1 MSLTH
6 TSVSSTSVVGVA
18 QDVTDDRRHANE
30 LRSMQYLQASQEA
43 KVETE
48 RNMTGTAVL
57 CYTHRTFGIFR
68 KHSPFLFR
76 SLNFFISA
84 YFAHELRN
92 PLHAIDSALIS
103 MPDELSESARYLV
116 NAMKLCTGFMASIMN
131 NLLDVRK
138 MEEGKMILKSM
149 PISLKELMQSV
160 HKMLMPSVRSGVEFI
175 NASITDGP
183 EWAVGDSHRMQQVL
197 TNVVTNA

>member
-1 MSLTH
+1 
-6 TSVSSTSVVGVA
+6 
-18 QDVTDDRRHANE
+18 
-30 LRSMQYLQASQEA
+30 MQYLQASQEA

-48 RNMTGTAVL
+48 RNMTGTTVPS
-57 CYTHRTFGIFR
+57 YTLEASSIFR

-76 SLNFFISA
+76 SLYFFISA

-103 MPDELSESARYLV
+103 MPEELSEDASHLV
-116 NAMKLCTGFMASIMN
+116 NAMKLCTSFMASIMN

-138 MEEGKMILKSM
+138 MEEGKMALKAT
-149 PISLKELMQSV
+149 PISLKDLMQSV
-160 HKMLMPSVRSGVEFI
+160 HKMLQPSVRPGVEFI
-175 NASITDGP
+175 NSSIADGP
-183 EWAVGDSHRMQQVL
+183 EWALADSHRMQQVL

>member
-1 MSLTH
+1 
-6 TSVSSTSVVGVA
+6 
-18 QDVTDDRRHANE
+18 
-30 LRSMQYLQASQEA
+30 MQYLQASQEA

-48 RNMTGTAVL
+48 RNMTGTTTPF
-57 CYTHRTFGIFR
+57 YTYKTSCIFR
-68 KHSPFLFR
+68 KHSPLLFR

-103 MPDELSESARYLV
+103 MPDDLSDGARYLV

-138 MEEGKMILKSM
+138 MEEGKMLLKST
-149 PISLKELMQSV
+149 PISLKDLMQSV
-160 HKMLMPSVRSGVEFI
+160 HKMLQPSVRPGVEFI
-175 NASITDGP
+175 NASIDDGP
-183 EWAVGDSHRMQQVL
+183 EWALGDSHRMQQVL